1 MSFEKEIKGL
11 EDKQDAVGGLI
22 ELYTLEDGTKVWF
35 NENGYNLDL
44 KENFIASFYLGFK
57 VVGNVLFQFK
67 SEDGYDKLFQFIA
80 SHVVM
85 RNKVSNLES
94 SLLSEKGY

>member
-1 MSFEKEIKGL
+1 VSFEKEIKGL
-11 EDKQDAVGGLI
+11 EDMQNAVGGLI
-22 ELYTLEDGTKVWF
+22 ELYTLKDGTKVWF

-44 KENFIASFYLGFK
+44 EENFIASFYLGFR
-57 VVGNVLFQFK
+57 VVGDVLFQFN
-67 SEDGYDKLFQFIA
+67 SENRYDRLFKFIA

-85 RNKVSNLES
+85 RNRVSNLEN